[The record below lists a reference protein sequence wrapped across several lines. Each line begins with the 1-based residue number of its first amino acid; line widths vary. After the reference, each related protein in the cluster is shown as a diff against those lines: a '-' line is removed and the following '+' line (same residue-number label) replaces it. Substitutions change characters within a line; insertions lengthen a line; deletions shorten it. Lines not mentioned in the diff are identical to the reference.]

1 MAWAFEAAGV
11 TVRAYDGANSL
22 SFDMLKPEPIYEDTL
37 QDRQFATTLARGLEI
52 LRCFTP
58 EEPFLGNKELAE
70 RTGLPRP
77 TISRFTY
84 TLVKLGYLR
93 NQVHSTKYQLGSAT
107 VSLGYPMLARV
118 RVRQL
123 VRPSMSE
130 LADRYGCSVS
140 MGVRDRLGIVYVETS
155 RSRAVFA
162 PQFSDI
168 GRWLPLAA
176 SSTGHAYLAAC
187 EPAEREAILNEIR
200 VKTPDAWQEYRAAI
214 ERSLK
219 NFARDGFCILHK
231 HEYPGVRAVAAPMM
245 RPVDGERLVFN
256 CVANIRQLREA
267 TLEKEIGPML
277 VALVKGFENSL
288 KPS

>member
-1 MAWAFEAAGV
+1 MTA
-11 TVRAYDGANSL
+11 
-22 SFDMLKPEPIYEDTL
+22 PIYEDTL
-37 QDRQFATTLARGLEI
+37 EDRQFATTLARGLEI

-84 TLVKLGYLR
+84 TLVRLGYLR
-93 NQVHSTKYQLGSAT
+93 HAMHSSKYQLGSAV

-118 RVRQL
+118 RLRQV
-123 VRPSMSE
+123 VRPAMNE
-130 LADRYGCSVS
+130 LADLLGCSVS

-168 GRWLPLAA
+168 GRWLPIA
-176 SSTGHAYLAAC
+176 SSSMGHAYLVAC
-187 EPAEREAILNEIR
+187 DRAERESLLNEVR
-200 VKTPDAWQEYRAAI
+200 VKMPDLFKDYHRSI
-214 ERSLK
+214 DRSLRE
-219 NFARDGFCILHK
+219 FPRTGCCILQK
-231 HEYPGVRAVAAPMM
+231 HMDPAVRAVAVPLK

-256 CVANIRQLREA
+256 CVSNVKQLRKGM
-267 TLEKEIGPML
+267 LENEIGPRL
-277 VALVKGFENSL
+277 VAMVKSL
-288 KPS
+288 ELALKNG

>member
-1 MAWAFEAAGV
+1 MAAAN
-11 TVRAYDGANSL
+11 RA
-22 SFDMLKPEPIYEDTL
+22 PVYEETL
-37 QDRQFATTLARGLEI
+37 EDRQFATTLARGLEL

-84 TLVKLGYLR
+84 TLVRLGYLR
-93 NQVHSTKYQLGSAT
+93 HRANSLKYELGSA
-107 VSLGYPMLARV
+107 VLSLGYPMLARV

-123 VRPSMSE
+123 VRPAMNE
-130 LADRYGCSVS
+130 LADLFGCSVS

-176 SSTGHAYLAAC
+176 SSTGHAYLAGCDVVA
-187 EPAEREAILNEIR
+187 REGLFNEIR
-200 VKTPDAWQEYRAAI
+200 VKTPGMWSEYGKLI
-214 ERSLK
+214 ERSMK
-219 NFARDGFCILHK
+219 DYARNGFCILHK
-231 HEYPGVRAVAAPMM
+231 HQYPGVRAVAVPLVP
-245 RPVDGERLVFN
+245 PVDGERLVFN
-256 CVANIRQLREA
+256 CVANVAHLRKG
-267 TLEKEIGPML
+267 TLEDEIAPRL
-277 VALVKGFENSL
+277 AALVKSL
-288 KPS
+288 ELSLQRA

>member
-1 MAWAFEAAGV
+1 MLNA
-11 TVRAYDGANSL
+11 RAT
-22 SFDMLKPEPIYEDTL
+22 PIYEDTL
-37 QDRQFATTLARGLEI
+37 EDRQFATTLARGLEI

-84 TLVKLGYLR
+84 TLVRLGYLR
-93 NQVHSTKYQLGSAT
+93 HVDDSPKYQLGSAT

-118 RVRQL
+118 RVRQS
-123 VRPSMSE
+123 VRPAMNE
-130 LADRYGCSVS
+130 IADRYGCSVS

-176 SSTGHAYLAAC
+176 SSIGHAYLAAC
-187 EPAEREAILNEIR
+187 EPDERKRILNEIR
-200 VKTPDAWQEYRAAI
+200 VKTPQVWKKYGKAI
-214 ERSLK
+214 ERSL
-219 NFARDGFCILHK
+219 RDFPRNGFCIVHE
-231 HEYPGVRAVAAPMM
+231 HEYPGVRAVGVPLMC
-245 RPVDGERLVFN
+245 PVDGERLVFN
-256 CVANIRQLREA
+256 CVANVQHLRA
-267 TLEKEIGPML
+267 GTLEHEIAPQL
-277 VALVKGFENSL
+277 VAMVKAFELSL
-288 KPS
+288 RKT

>member
-1 MAWAFEAAGV
+1 
-11 TVRAYDGANSL
+11 
-22 SFDMLKPEPIYEDTL
+22 MLNTARPPVYEDTL
-37 QDRQFATTLARGLEI
+37 EDKQFATTLARGLEI

-58 EEPFLGNKELAE
+58 EEPFLGNKELSE

-84 TLVKLGYLR
+84 TLVRLGYLR
-93 NQVHSTKYQLGSAT
+93 HATDSSKYQLGSAT

-118 RVRQL
+118 RIRQL
-123 VRPSMSE
+123 VRPAMGDM
-130 LADRYGCSVS
+130 ADRYGCSVS
-140 MGVRDRLGIVYVETS
+140 MGMRDRLGIVYVETS

-187 EPAEREAILNEIR
+187 GPAERESILNEIR
-200 VKTPDAWQEYRAAI
+200 VKTPGVWKEYQKAI
-214 ERSLK
+214 ERSMRD
-219 NFARDGFCILHK
+219 FAQDGFCILHK
-231 HEYPGVRAVAAPMM
+231 HEYPGVRAVAAPFM

-256 CVANIRQLREA
+256 CVANVQHLRKG
-267 TLEKEIGPML
+267 TLEHEIGPQL
-277 VALVKGFENSL
+277 VAMLKAFELSMKGD
-288 KPS
+288 

>member
-1 MAWAFEAAGV
+1 VAPV
-11 TVRAYDGANSL
+11 YD
-22 SFDMLKPEPIYEDTL
+22 DTL

-58 EEPFLGNKELAE
+58 EEPFLGNKELSE

-84 TLVKLGYLR
+84 TLVRLGYLR
-93 NQVHSTKYQLGSAT
+93 HAMDSAKYQLGSAT

-118 RVRQL
+118 RIRQM
-123 VRPSMSE
+123 VRPAMGDM
-130 LADRYGCSVS
+130 ADRYGCSVS

-187 EPAEREAILNEIR
+187 QPAERKSILNEIR
-200 VKTPDAWQEYRAAI
+200 VKTPDVWQEYHKAI
-214 ERSLK
+214 ERSMK
-219 NFARDGFCILHK
+219 DFARDGFCIVLA
-231 HEYPGVRAVAAPMM
+231 HEYPDVRAVAVPMM

-256 CVANIRQLREA
+256 CVANIGHLKKG
-267 TLEKEIGPML
+267 TLESEIGPQL
-277 VALVKGFENSL
+277 VALVKGFELSL
-288 KPS
+288 KAD

>member
-1 MAWAFEAAGV
+1 
-11 TVRAYDGANSL
+11 
-22 SFDMLKPEPIYEDTL
+22 MLKRPPIYEDTL
-37 QDRQFATTLARGLEI
+37 EDKQFATTLARGLGI

-58 EEPFLGNKELAE
+58 EEPFLGNKELSE

-93 NQVHSTKYQLGSAT
+93 HAVDSTKYQLGSAT

-118 RVRQL
+118 RIRQL
-123 VRPSMSE
+123 VRPAMNDM
-130 LADRYGCSVS
+130 ADRYGCSVS

-176 SSTGHAYLAAC
+176 TSTGHAYLAAC
-187 EPAEREAILNEIR
+187 DTAERKSILNEIR
-200 VKTPDAWQEYRAAI
+200 VKTPEDWSHYNKGI
-214 ERSLK
+214 ERSMK
-219 NFARDGFCILHK
+219 EFARDGFCIVRE
-231 HEYPGVRAVAAPMM
+231 HEYPGVRAVAVPMM

-256 CVANIRQLREA
+256 CVANIDHLRKG
-267 TLEKEIGPML
+267 TLENEIGPML
-277 VALVKGFENSL
+277 VAMVKSFENAL
-288 KPS
+288 KPA